1 MFPLLPGSRSVH
13 YALFVLPFHPP
24 RPDWESGRRLGLK
37 LGPGARPPSQLAALN
52 FILVQCAQE
61 MSVQS
66 DVVELIRKCTFAN
79 EG

>member
-1 MFPLLPGSRSVH
+1 MLDVN
-13 YALFVLPFHPP
+13 
-24 RPDWESGRRLGLK
+24 GLK
-37 LGPGARPPSQLAALN
+37 LGPGARPPSQLAALK

-79 EG
+79 EGSFLPCFLRLRGNNPF